1 MSFETLKLNELK
13 QVAETFG
20 IDLPE
25 KANKQSVILA
35 LQEEGVSF
43 SDYQKFSGA
52 EQIDVKIDEKPKS
65 KVKLDKGKQILVRMD
80 RENPSYST
88 HGYVFTQDHPFIAMS
103 ESDAQNIF
111 DNEIGFRPATPREA
125 QEFYN

>member
-1 MSFETLKLNELK
+1 
-13 QVAETFG
+13 
-20 IDLPE
+20 
-25 KANKQSVILA
+25 
-35 LQEEGVSF
+35 
-43 SDYQKFSGA
+43 
-52 EQIDVKIDEKPKS
+52 
-65 KVKLDKGKQILVRMD
+65 MD

>member
-35 LQEEGVSF
+35 RRRRIFFRLS
-43 SDYQKFSGA
+43 
-52 EQIDVKIDEKPKS
+52 KI
-65 KVKLDKGKQILVRMD
+65 QRC
-80 RENPSYST
+80 
-88 HGYVFTQDHPFIAMS
+88 
-103 ESDAQNIF
+103 
-111 DNEIGFRPATPREA
+111 
-125 QEFYN
+125 